1 MKKKVCLLLAVIIIL
16 TVSLPIVSWGADDI
30 YPGFRV
36 QGRFLYDK
44 AGEKVV
50 MYGVNE
56 MSVWGDIDGDKA
68 LPEIKKTGANAVRLV
83 WSITAPARK
92 LDILIY
98 NCRKNNMIPMV
109 ELHDAT
115 GDWSKLPALVDYWVS
130 PEVVEVI
137 KRHQEYLIVNIGNE
151 VGQNVSEADF
161 KSGYETAIK
170 RMREA
175 GIHVPLVI
183 DGGDWGKDIN
193 VLQAAGPY
201 LINADPDKNLMF
213 SVHMWWP
220 YMWGYSDQRV
230 IDEIK
235 ESVDMGLPLIV
246 GEFGHQWEDHANG
259 QIPYKTILEQCHLN
273 EIGYLAWSWGP
284 GNQPQSFLD
293 MTTDGTFATLR
304 DWGLEVCI
312 TDPHSVKN
320 IAVRPASML
329 AEPTTPPP
337 QIGIPEG
344 NIALNKPV
352 VASSSEAGG
361 NVPENAVDGNIGTR
375 WSSLYSD
382 PQYIYVDL
390 EAEYEIER
398 IYIEWETAYAR
409 QYKIQVSNDAST
421 WTDVFTESSGN
432 GDIDDISLSSKGRY
446 VRIYCMQRAS
456 QWGNSIFEF
465 GVYPKGGVT
474 PMPTPTVVTPTPT
487 DTGIKLGDINDD
499 GSIDST
505 DLTYMKRHVL
515 RTSTL
520 TGDQFKAADVDESG
534 SVDSTDVTYMKRY
547 ILKIINV
554 FPGDAN

>member
-1 MKKKVCLLLAVIIIL
+1 MKKLCIILAVILIM
-16 TVSLPIVSWGADDI
+16 TVSLPLVSAAEDI

-56 MSVWGDIDGDKA
+56 MSVWGDIDGDVA
-68 LPEIKKTGANAVRLV
+68 LPEIRKTGANAVRLV

-115 GDWSKLPALVDYWVS
+115 GDWSKLTALVDYWVS

-137 KRHQEYLIVNIGNE
+137 KRHQEYLIINIGNE
-151 VGQNVSEADF
+151 VGQTVSEADF
-161 KSGYETAIK
+161 KAGYETAIK
-170 RMREA
+170 RMRNA

-201 LINADPDKNLMF
+201 LINADPDHNLMF

-235 ESVDMGLPLIV
+235 QSVDMGLPLIV
-246 GEFGHQWEDHANG
+246 GEFGHQWEATTNG
-259 QIPYKTILEQCHLN
+259 AIPYKTILEQCHLN

-284 GNQPQSFLD
+284 GNQPQTFLD
-293 MTTDGTFATLR
+293 MTTDGTFDTLR
-304 DWGLEVCI
+304 GWGLEVCI

-329 AEPTTPPP
+329 KEPTTPPP
-337 QIGIPEG
+337 VIGIPEG
-344 NIALNKPV
+344 NIALKKPV
-352 VASSSEAGG
+352 VASSTEAGA

-375 WSSLYSD
+375 WASQYSD
-382 PQYIYVDL
+382 PQFIYVDL
-390 EAEYEIER
+390 GASYEIER
-398 IYIEWETAYAR
+398 VYIEWETAYAR
-409 QYKIQVSNDAST
+409 QYKIQVSDDANT
-421 WTDVFTESSGN
+421 WVDIYTNLSGN
-432 GDIDDISLSSKGRY
+432 GDVDDIALSGKGRY
-446 VRIYCMQRAS
+446 VRIYCMQRAT

-465 GVYPKGGVT
+465 GVYPKGGVS
-474 PMPTPTVVTPTPT
+474 PSPTPVNIT
-487 DTGIKLGDINDD
+487 LGDINND
-499 GSIDST
+499 GSINST
-505 DLTYMKRHVL
+505 DYTLAKRHVL
-515 RTSTL
+515 RIADL
-520 TGDQFKAADVDESG
+520 TGDALKAADVDSSG
-534 SVDSTDVTYMKRY
+534 SVNSTDITLIKRY
-547 ILKIINV
+547 VLGIIKV
-554 FPGDAN
+554 FPVAVQ

>member
-1 MKKKVCLLLAVIIIL
+1 MKKLCIILAVILIM
-16 TVSLPIVSWGADDI
+16 TVSLPLVSAAEDI

-56 MSVWGDIDGDKA
+56 MSVWGDIDGDVA
-68 LPEIKKTGANAVRLV
+68 LPEIRKTGANAVRLV

-115 GDWSKLPALVDYWVS
+115 GDWSKLTALVDYWVS

-137 KRHQEYLIVNIGNE
+137 KRHQEYLIINIGNE
-151 VGQNVSEADF
+151 VGQTVSEADF
-161 KSGYETAIK
+161 KAGYETAIK
-170 RMREA
+170 RMRNA

-201 LINADPDKNLMF
+201 LINADPDHNLMF

-235 ESVDMGLPLIV
+235 QSVDMGLPLIV
-246 GEFGHQWEDHANG
+246 GEFGHQWEATTNG
-259 QIPYKTILEQCHLN
+259 AIPYKTILEQCHLN

-284 GNQPQSFLD
+284 GNQPQTFLD
-293 MTTDGTFATLR
+293 MTTDGTFDTLR
-304 DWGLEVCI
+304 GWGLEVCI

-329 AEPTTPPP
+329 EEPTTPPP
-337 QIGIPEG
+337 VIGIPEG
-344 NIALNKPV
+344 NIALKKPV
-352 VASSSEAGG
+352 VASSTEAGA

-375 WSSLYSD
+375 WASQYSD
-382 PQYIYVDL
+382 PQFIYVDL
-390 EAEYEIER
+390 GASYEIER
-398 IYIEWETAYAR
+398 VYIEWETAYAR
-409 QYKIQVSNDAST
+409 QYKIQVSDDANT
-421 WTDVFTESSGN
+421 WVDIYTNLSGN
-432 GDIDDISLSSKGRY
+432 GDVDDIALSGKGRY
-446 VRIYCMQRAS
+446 VRIYCMQRAT

-465 GVYPKGGVT
+465 GVYPKGGVS
-474 PMPTPTVVTPTPT
+474 PSPTPVNIT
-487 DTGIKLGDINDD
+487 LGDINND
-499 GSIDST
+499 GSINST
-505 DLTYMKRHVL
+505 DYTLAKRHVL
-515 RTSTL
+515 RIADL
-520 TGDQFKAADVDESG
+520 TGDALKAADVDSSG
-534 SVDSTDVTYMKRY
+534 SVNSTDITLIKRY
-547 ILKIINV
+547 VLGIIKV
-554 FPGDAN
+554 FPVAVQ